1 MFEAKV
7 YTAAILSLSGMMD
20 ETHTAR
26 ETVSRFN
33 QQHAASSGRLFL
45 PVDDPLA
52 ADVVIGIVDNWVKDT
67 GWVDDCIRQGKH
79 VTLLFSA
86 FQDPNNTIPYEHS
99 ELEAFRES
107 LQGRCRCVAYRNAAE
122 LKEKVT
128 ETLQAHLRNKSAKE
142 PSAEGSGTARGSVNS
157 ATGWII

>member
-7 YTAAILSLSGMMD
+7 YTTAILSLSRMME

-26 ETVSRFN
+26 QTVSRFN
-33 QQHAASSGRLFL
+33 QQNAASTGRLFL
-45 PVDDPLA
+45 PVDDPRA

-86 FQDPNNTIPYEHS
+86 FQDSNNTIPGEHS
-99 ELEAFRES
+99 EVEAFRES
-107 LQGRCRCVAYRNAAE
+107 LQGRCRSVAYRNAAE

-128 ETLQAHLRNKSAKE
+128 ETLQAHLRD
-142 PSAEGSGTARGSVNS
+142 
-157 ATGWII
+157 

>member
-7 YTAAILSLSGMMD
+7 YTTAILSLSGMMD
-20 ETHTAR
+20 ETY
-26 ETVSRFN
+26 
-33 QQHAASSGRLFL
+33 AAKEAVRRLDADNAQRTGRLFL
-45 PVDDPLA
+45 LVDDSQA
-52 ADVVIGIVDNWVKDT
+52 ADLVIGIVDNWVKNT

-86 FQDPNNTIPYEHS
+86 YQDPNNTIPCEHS
-99 ELEAFRES
+99 EVEAFRES

-128 ETLQAHLRNKSAKE
+128 QTLQAQL
-142 PSAEGSGTARGSVNS
+142 P
-157 ATGWII
+157 

>member
-7 YTAAILSLSGMMD
+7 YTTAILSLSGMMD

-26 ETVSRFN
+26 ETVSHFN
-33 QQHAASSGRLFL
+33 QLYAASTGRLFL

-67 GWVDDCIRQGKH
+67 AWVADCIRQGKH

-86 FQDPNNTIPYEHS
+86 FQDPNNTIPAS
-99 ELEAFRES
+99 
-107 LQGRCRCVAYRNAAE
+107 
-122 LKEKVT
+122 
-128 ETLQAHLRNKSAKE
+128 
-142 PSAEGSGTARGSVNS
+142 TARWRPSVR
-157 ATGWII
+157 ACAPLLVRGV

>member
-7 YTAAILSLSGMMD
+7 YTTAILSMSGMMD

-33 QQHAASSGRLFL
+33 QQNAASTGLLFL
-45 PVDDPLA
+45 PVDDPQD

-86 FQDPNNTIPYEHS
+86 FQDPNNTIPCEHG
-99 ELEAFRES
+99 EVEAFGES
-107 LQGRCRCVAYRNAAE
+107 LQSRCRCVAYRNAAE
-122 LKEKVT
+122 LKEQVK
-128 ETLQAHLRNKSAKE
+128 ETLQAQL
-142 PSAEGSGTARGSVNS
+142 P
-157 ATGWII
+157 

>member
-7 YTAAILSLSGMMD
+7 YTTAILSLSGMMD

-26 ETVSRFN
+26 QTVSRFN
-33 QQHAASSGRLFL
+33 QQHAASTGRLFL
-45 PVDDPLA
+45 PVDNPLA

-67 GWVDDCIRQGKH
+67 AWVDDCIRQGKH

-86 FQDPNNTIPYEHS
+86 YQDPNNTIPCEHS
-99 ELEAFRES
+99 EVEAFRES
-107 LQGRCRCVAYRNAAE
+107 LQGRCRCVTYRVPAE

-128 ETLQAHLRNKSAKE
+128 ETLQAQMSA
-142 PSAEGSGTARGSVNS
+142 SSH
-157 ATGWII
+157 

>member
-7 YTAAILSLSGMMD
+7 YTTAILSLSGMMD

-26 ETVSRFN
+26 ETMSRFN
-33 QQHAASSGRLFL
+33 QQHAASIGRLFL

-86 FQDPNNTIPYEHS
+86 FQDPNNTIPCEHS
-99 ELEAFRES
+99 EVETFRES
-107 LQGRCRCVAYRNAAE
+107 LQGRCRCVAYRTPAE

-128 ETLQAHLRNKSAKE
+128 ETLQAQL
-142 PSAEGSGTARGSVNS
+142 P
-157 ATGWII
+157 

>member
-7 YTAAILSLSGMMD
+7 YTTAILSLSGMMD

-33 QQHAASSGRLFL
+33 QQHAASTGRLFR
-45 PVDDPLA
+45 PVDDPQA

-67 GWVDDCIRQGKH
+67 SWVDDCIRQGKY

-86 FQDPNNTIPYEHS
+86 FQDPNNTIPCEHS
-99 ELEAFRES
+99 EVEVFRES
-107 LQGRCRCVAYRNAAE
+107 LQGCCRCVAYRNPAE

-128 ETLQAHLRNKSAKE
+128 ETLQAQPN
-142 PSAEGSGTARGSVNS
+142 ARQAGIRL
-157 ATGWII
+157 WII

>member
-7 YTAAILSLSGMMD
+7 YTTAILSLSGMMD
-20 ETHTAR
+20 ETHTVR
-26 ETVSRFN
+26 ETVSHFN
-33 QQHAASSGRLFL
+33 QLYAASTGRLFL

-67 GWVDDCIRQGKH
+67 DWVDQCIRQGKH

-86 FQDPNNTIPYEHS
+86 YQDPNNTIPCEHS
-99 ELEAFRES
+99 EVEAFRES

-128 ETLQAHLRNKSAKE
+128 ETLQTQMSA
-142 PSAEGSGTARGSVNS
+142 SSH
-157 ATGWII
+157 

>member
-7 YTAAILSLSGMMD
+7 YTTAILSLSGMMD

-33 QQHAASSGRLFL
+33 QQNAASTGWLFL
-45 PVDDPLA
+45 PVDDPLD

-86 FQDPNNTIPYEHS
+86 FQDPNNTIPCEHS
-99 ELEAFRES
+99 EVEAFIES
-107 LQGRCRCVAYRNAAE
+107 LQSRCQCVAYRNPTE

-128 ETLQAHLRNKSAKE
+128 ETLQAQMSA
-142 PSAEGSGTARGSVNS
+142 SSH
-157 ATGWII
+157 

>member
-7 YTAAILSLSGMMD
+7 YTIAILSLSGMMD

-33 QQHAASSGRLFL
+33 QQNAASTGRLFL
-45 PVDDPLA
+45 PVDDPQA
-52 ADVVIGIVDNWVKDT
+52 ADVVIGIVDNWVKGT

-86 FQDPNNTIPYEHS
+86 YQDPNNTIPCEHS
-99 ELEAFRES
+99 EVEAFRES
-107 LQGRCRCVAYRNAAE
+107 LQSRCRCVACRNAAE

-128 ETLQAHLRNKSAKE
+128 ETLQAQL
-142 PSAEGSGTARGSVNS
+142 P
-157 ATGWII
+157 

>member
-7 YTAAILSLSGMMD
+7 YTTAILSLSGIID
-20 ETHTAR
+20 ETHTVR
-26 ETVSRFN
+26 QTVSRFN
-33 QQHAASSGRLFL
+33 QQNAASTGRLFL
-45 PVDDPLA
+45 PVDDPQA

-67 GWVDDCIRQGKH
+67 AWVDDCIRQGKR

-86 FQDPNNTIPYEHS
+86 FQDPNNTIPCEHS
-99 ELEAFRES
+99 EVEAFRKS

-128 ETLQAHLRNKSAKE
+128 ETLQAQMSA
-142 PSAEGSGTARGSVNS
+142 SSH
-157 ATGWII
+157 